1 MGNSF
6 VLKLKKR
13 RTSHLGVL
21 VLAVLLAILSCL
33 GSQIVPVYLAQRAF
47 YGDLVDLAGRSALGQ
62 QDNLTIT
69 RQVVQLAQSRNFTVQ
84 EHNVLISRVP
94 ERPELAILVDYT
106 TTAEFPGGYIYVF
119 YFHSVAEGLL

>member
-1 MGNSF
+1 MGNSL
-6 VLKLKKR
+6 VLQLKKR
-13 RTSHLGVL
+13 REAHVGIL
-21 VLAVLLAILSCL
+21 VLAVLLAILGYL

-69 RQVVQLAQSRNFTVQ
+69 RQVVQLAQARNFNVQ